1 MKKIFLLSLIFLCL
15 TLWSQSGKSVIYLF
29 GTNDVTIEET
39 DLGQYKE
46 YTIQCK
52 VTSEDVNETPKKE
65 VFTVYNNETPMFNER
80 FIDAYYKLQASDT
93 NIKKDTQAIFNEAR
107 VVYMRMRNEETN
119 KALFDEYSFSP
130 VAGILIVEDNVTIQQ
145 VNPRQQRL
153 IKDLQKSRWRK
164 LQKNDSIRFSV
175 YNNIDG
181 ICDTPQEKTNDTS
194 PKKQANPDSSWS
206 WVYIKR
212 YPKQDSIHCK
222 LNLPCLRV
230 NIKQYNKQQHKRI
243 DKYYKYTETEHVSC
257 TEKQPIAGKTAFYY
271 QKKRYVKKRILA
283 LIVDSIQSKEKL
295 EISMLQS
302 KMLGLKTGIHN
313 KEYRIDSLTHEIKTH
328 TIKLNKKQ
336 IDKKALN
343 ETNNGTFFNLINE
356 NIIDSLNRDFLTGN
370 MKFDYFNRLFD
381 SLISTNTTNYRTDTL
396 ISLEHKSLQEISKK
410 LKSEK
415 DNRITKELELEKI
428 NEEIET
434 IQDKNQDE
442 RRLIDRQNLIEKN
455 KKKADIGIDLSDI
468 DSRIAKYTHLSVII
482 KNAVTER
489 LKYNFQISNNNID
502 TINEV
507 IISLK
512 DKLMKES
519 DIVKQLTSSFRR
531 DKNQFQQYCNSYFEQ
546 VRRQIGQQFD
556 VDSIQIEFND
566 GSIENIQV
574 LGTLK
579 ADSIHGCPSRTFEA
593 LKFTNQTPFGF
604 TSKRE
609 IELLNKRWLYTG
621 EKNGYVY
628 TMNVGNLFKDYIEKY
643 EVDRRDF
650 SPRNEV
656 VVLKRNDPKS
666 YDRNFRKYYR
676 TLHKEYSTDILTGTV
691 YTDLNG
697 LSGDEPNGII
707 QTEFYQDLAINKN
720 RYWFKNSNKYVV
732 NQLNLNI
739 RKVSANWSFLTYITP
754 HFVLSKIENTNKY
767 LDLSSKEITQNG
779 ITDTLFYA
787 STIDLRK
794 HESFRVGI
802 HQNLLLLD
810 IPTAKSTFFLD
821 YNFYWGRVP
830 VRKNFGEQNTDNN
843 YEFNADAIEHGPSIA
858 FELFT
863 DERYGLR
870 LSLGH
875 SWYYVMN
882 SNFYQ
887 VGDSRSYD
895 QNNEREDMRE
905 SRSGYWKADFLAFLK
920 PKSDGKGKIFFRYNF
935 FTPSEHWDLSWSQ
948 VQFGYAFSLTQTKIP
963 DFSDKE

>member
-1 MKKIFLLSLIFLCL
+1 MKKIFLLSLIFLSL

-46 YTIQCK
+46 YTIQHK
-52 VTSEDVNETPKKE
+52 VTSEDGNETPKKE
-65 VFTVYNNETPMFNER
+65 VFTVYNDETPMFNER

-93 NIKKDTQAIFNEAR
+93 NIKKDTQAIINEAR

-130 VAGILIVEDNVTIQQ
+130 VAGILLVEDYVTIQQ

-153 IKDLQKSRWRK
+153 IKDLQKSRWNRLK
-164 LQKNDSIRFSV
+164 EKHSVAFSV
-175 YNNIDG
+175 YSNEYKTKCIEQKSSDSAWKKVNINEY
-181 ICDTPQEKTNDTS
+181 T
-194 PKKQANPDSSWS
+194 KK
-206 WVYIKR
+206 
-212 YPKQDSIHCK
+212 DSIS
-222 LNLPCLRV
+222 R
-230 NIKQYNKQQHKRI
+230 Y
-243 DKYYKYTETEHVSC
+243 KYYNYSESKPGVTN
-257 TEKQPIAGKTAFYY
+257 IAYYY
-271 QKKRYVKKRILA
+271 QKKRHVKKRILA
-283 LIVDSIQSKEKL
+283 LIVDSIQANEML
-295 EISMLQS
+295 DISMLQRRMIS
-302 KMLGLKTGIHN
+302 KNTQIHN
-313 KEYRIDSLTHEIKTH
+313 KEYRIDSLANEIKTQ

-336 IDKKALN
+336 IEKKAL
-343 ETNNGTFFNLINE
+343 EDTTDGSISKLINE
-356 NIIDSLNRDFLTGN
+356 NIIDSLNRDFLVDN
-370 MKFDYFNRLFD
+370 MEFDHFNRLFD
-381 SLISTNTTNYRTDTL
+381 SIKSPNTTINSTDTL
-396 ISLEHKSLQEISKK
+396 ISLEHKSLQKISEK

-415 DNRITKELELEKI
+415 NNRITKESELETIK
-428 NEEIET
+428 EEIKT

-442 RRLIDRQNLIEKN
+442 TTLIDRQNLIEKN
-455 KKKADIGIDLSDI
+455 KKKADIETDLRDF
-468 DSRIAKYTHLSVII
+468 DSRIAKYNHLSVII

-489 LKYNFQISNNNID
+489 LKYNVLINNNNNRN
-502 TINEV
+502 TIN
-507 IISLK
+507 IDSSINTLQA
-512 DKLMKES
+512 KLVEDS
-519 DIVKQLTSSFRR
+519 TRLQNLTSSLPG
-531 DKNQFQQYCNSYFEQ
+531 DHIQYQQYCSSYFDQ
-546 VRRQIGQQFD
+546 VRKQIGQQLD

-579 ADSIHGCPSRTFEA
+579 ADSIQGCPSRTFET
-593 LKFTNQTPFGF
+593 LKFTNQMPFGF

-621 EKNGYVY
+621 EENGYVY
-628 TMNVGNLFKDYIEKY
+628 TMNVGILFKDYIEKY

-656 VVLKRNDPKS
+656 VALKRNDPKT
-666 YDRNFRKYYR
+666 YNPTLKKYYR
-676 TLHKEYSTDILTGTV
+676 TLHKEYSTDLLTGTV

-707 QTEFYQDLAINKN
+707 QTEFYKELAINKN
-720 RYWFKNSNKYVV
+720 RYWFMNRNKFVV

-739 RKVSANWSFLTYITP
+739 RKASANWSFLTYITP

-767 LDLSSKEITQNG
+767 LDLNTKVITQNG

-802 HQNLLLLD
+802 KLNLFLLD
-810 IPTAKSTFFLD
+810 IPAAKSTFFLD
-821 YNFYWGRVP
+821 YNFYWGRIP
-830 VRKNFGEQNTDNN
+830 VSKNSGEQNSDNN

-875 SWYYVMN
+875 CWYYVMN

-887 VGDSRSYD
+887 VGDSREYN
-895 QNNEREDMRE
+895 QNNKREDVDR

-935 FTPSEHWDLSWSQ
+935 FTPSNHWDLSWSQ
-948 VQFGYAFSLTQTKIP
+948 IQLGYAFSLTQTKIP
-963 DFSDKE
+963 DFSAKE